1 MIRKALAAIVAL
13 AIVITGAII
22 GLRFAGDDPVKG
34 KVASQVTASSHAEE
48 DHYGR
53 KAKQGQTALAQEE
66 RKLAEG
72 RRQAERGQH
81 REAEELGM
89 ILALRHEEERTLAEA
104 PRQVETERHR
114 HQADQQQSVVEQQ
127 AQQELRL
134 AEGRR
139 QVEQQVAQAE
149 ERKLADAR
157 RQHAPDNAH
166 PKKGRLTKCTA
177 SCKAKVSKRRGGT
190 AVRQAAYRGGAPH
203 ARTGYF
209 ICPFFERLHVALAEL
224 TTPGAGVAVDQRSG
238 RRHYRQA
245 HAVQ

>member
-1 MIRKALAAIVAL
+1 MMRKALTAIVAL

-34 KVASQVTASSHAEE
+34 KAASQVTASNHAEE
-48 DHYGR
+48 DHYRR
-53 KAKQGQTALAQEE
+53 KAEQGETALAQEE

-72 RRQAERGQH
+72 RRHAERGQH

-89 ILALRHEEERTLAEA
+89 ILALRHEEERTLADA
-104 PRQVETERHR
+104 RQQPERER
-114 HQADQQQSVVEQQ
+114 KGHQADQQQAALKQQ
-127 AQQELRL
+127 AQQEQRH

-157 RQHAPDNAH
+157 RQRAPDNAR

-177 SCKAKVSKRRGGT
+177 SCKTKVSRQRGGT